1 MYIDPAAGSLVIQVV
16 AAFALSA
23 LATIGR
29 VRTATTSFFSS
40 LFHRRQK

>member
-23 LATIGR
+23 LAFVGR
-29 VRTATTSFFSS
+29 VRHAASSFLSS
-40 LFHRRQK
+40 LFRRRPR